1 MIEDNDTLWIKSTS
15 GDLEVECNGSINCG
29 LETFR
34 QLKGKKFYLVNLL
47 HIECIVGEWN
57 KDKTEYGARIFFV
70 SGNSVWCDAQAA
82 GGVFHELGGEKA
94 DDKFWTVRERES
106 KK

>member
-57 KDKTEYGARIFFV
+57 KDKTEYGLRIFYA
-70 SGNSVWCDAQAA
+70 SGNSTWINEEASKGLLD
-82 GGVFHELGGEKA
+82 ELSRLYHIDTELFA
-94 DDKFWTVRERES
+94 RNARS
-106 KK
+106 